1 MIRRKET
8 MVFTCVIR
16 TITWSTVAILTT
28 ASTML
33 TGCKAKEDVPTV
45 EVTVEAVAVA
55 RESLTE
61 QLTADAVLAPLA
73 QAAITPKITAPVH
86 KFYVQRGAK
95 VKAGQLLAVLENRD
109 LTAAELDNKGAYE
122 QAQAAYATATKA
134 SVPEDYQKAEQ
145 DVAQTKAN
153 LNLQQSI
160 YNARKDLFVQGAIP
174 GRDLDTVTASLV
186 QAQAAYDIAAQHLA
200 SQKSV
205 TREAAIQSAKGQL
218 LSAEG
223 KYQGAQAGVSYSEI
237 RSPIDGVVT
246 DRSLF
251 AGEIAAAGQP
261 LITVMDVSSLLAK
274 THLSQAQTQKIHVDD
289 EVEVSTQGVDE
300 SLKGKVT
307 LISPALD
314 PGSTTV
320 EVWVKVPNRSGV
332 LKAGTPVKVSI
343 ALKTVEDAIVVPTA
357 AIVTDSAGKK
367 QVMVIGADNMA
378 HHRSV
383 ELGLSQDD
391 KTQITKGL
399 QVGEQVISSGA
410 YAMDDGT
417 KVKVGVPGDKG
428 ADEAKPSA
436 GKDGGKD

>member
-1 MIRRKET
+1 MR
-8 MVFTCVIR
+8 VIR
-16 TITWSTVAILTT
+16 ETTWSIAAILFV
-28 ASTML
+28 ASTLL
-33 TGCKAKEDVPTV
+33 TGCKAKEEAATT
-45 EVTVEAVAVA
+45 EVNVEAVAVTKQP
-55 RESLTE
+55 LTE
-61 QLTADAVLAPLA
+61 EVAADAVLAPLA

-122 QAQAAYATATKA
+122 QAQATYATATKA

-145 DVAQTKAN
+145 DVGQTKAN
-153 LNLQQSI
+153 LDLQQSI
-160 YNARKDLFVQGAIP
+160 YDARKNLFAQGAIP
-174 GRDLDTVTASLV
+174 GRDLDTAKAALV

-200 SQKSV
+200 LQKSV
-205 TREAAIQSAKGQL
+205 TREAAIESAKGQL

-246 DRSLF
+246 ERPLF
-251 AGEIAAAGQP
+251 AGEIAATGQP
-261 LITVMDVSSLLAK
+261 LLTVMDVSTLLAK
-274 THLSQAQTQKIHVDD
+274 THLSQEQAQRMHVGDAA
-289 EVEVSTQGVDE
+289 EVTAPGVDE
-300 SLKGKVT
+300 PFKGAVT

-320 EVWVKVPNRSGV
+320 EVWVKVPNRGGV
-332 LKAGTPVKVSI
+332 LKPGTPVKVAI
-343 ALKTVEDAIVVPTA
+343 ALKTIEDALVVPTA

-367 QVMVIGADNMA
+367 QVMVIGPDSTA

-383 ELGLSQDD
+383 ELGISQDD

-399 QVGEQVISSGA
+399 KVGEQVISSGA

-417 KVKVGVPGDKG
+417 KVKIGAPDDKD

-436 GKDGGKD
+436 GKDDGGKD

>member
-1 MIRRKET
+1 MG
-8 MVFTCVIR
+8 VIR
-16 TITWSTVAILTT
+16 KNDWTIAVALLLASIL
-28 ASTML
+28 L
-33 TGCKAKEDVPTV
+33 TGCKAKEEVSVT

-55 RESLTE
+55 KQPLTE
-61 QLTADAVLAPLA
+61 EIIADAVLAPLE

-95 VKAGQLLAVLENRD
+95 VKAGELLAELENRD

-122 QAQAAYATATKA
+122 QAQAAYATAIKA

-153 LNLQQSI
+153 LDLQQSI
-160 YNARKDLFVQGAIP
+160 YNARKSLFAQGAIP
-174 GRDLDTVTASLV
+174 GRDLDTAAAALV
-186 QAQAAYDIAAQHLA
+186 QAQAAYDIASQHFA
-200 SQKSV
+200 SQKTV

-223 KYQGAQAGVSYSEI
+223 KFQGAQAGVSYSEI

-246 DRSLF
+246 DRPLF

-261 LITVMDVSSLLAK
+261 IITVMDMSSLLAK
-274 THLSQAQTQKIHVDD
+274 THVSQAQAQTMHIGD
-289 EVEVSTQGVDE
+289 EAKVSAPGVDE
-300 SLKGKVT
+300 PVKGKVT

-320 EVWVKVPNRSGV
+320 EVWVKVPNRDSV
-332 LKAGTPVKVSI
+332 LKPGTPVKVTI
-343 ALKTVEDAIVVPTA
+343 AMKTIEDAIVVPTA
-357 AIVTDSAGKK
+357 AIVTDSAGEK
-367 QVMVIGADNMA
+367 QVMVIGTDNTA

-383 ELGLSQDD
+383 ELGISQRD

-399 QVGEQVISSGA
+399 QTGERVVSSGA

-417 KVKVGVPGDKG
+417 KVKIGTPGDKEG
-428 ADEAKPSA
+428 DEAKPSA
-436 GKDGGKD
+436 DKDGGKD

>member
-1 MIRRKET
+1 MH
-8 MVFTCVIR
+8 VIR
-16 TITWSTVAILTT
+16 NTTWSIVAALLVPS
-28 ASTML
+28 AL
-33 TGCKAKEDVPTV
+33 FTGCKAKDEVPAT
-45 EVTVEAVAVA
+45 EVSVEAVTVA
-55 RESLTE
+55 QQPLTQE
-61 QLTADAVLAPLA
+61 VTADAVLAPLA
-73 QAAITPKITAPVH
+73 QAAITPKITEPVH

-145 DVAQTKAN
+145 DVAQTKAT
-153 LNLQQSI
+153 LDLQQSI
-160 YNARKDLFVQGAIP
+160 VNARTALFAQGAIP
-174 GRDLDTVTASLV
+174 GRDLDTAKASLV

-200 SQKSV
+200 SQKAV

-246 DRSLF
+246 ERPLF
-251 AGEIAAAGQP
+251 AGEIAASGQP
-261 LITVMDVSSLLAK
+261 LLTVMDVSSLLAK
-274 THLSQAQTQKIHVDD
+274 THLSQVQAQQMHVGD
-289 EVEVSTQGVDE
+289 EAEVTAPGVDE
-300 SLKGKVT
+300 PLKGKVT

-320 EVWVKVPNRSGV
+320 EVWVKVPNRSAV
-332 LKAGTPVKVSI
+332 LRAGTPAKVTI
-343 ALKTVEDAIVVPTA
+343 ALKTIPNALVVPTA

-367 QVMVIGADNMA
+367 QVMVIAPDSTA
-378 HHRSV
+378 HHREV
-383 ELGLSQDD
+383 ELGISQDD

-399 QVGEQVISSGA
+399 KAGEQVISSGA
-410 YAMDDGT
+410 YAMEDGT
-417 KVKVGVPGDKG
+417 KVKIGAPGDKD

-436 GKDGGKD
+436 GKGGDKD

>member
-1 MIRRKET
+1 MY
-8 MVFTCVIR
+8 VIR
-16 TITWSTVAILTT
+16 NTTWSIVAALLVPS
-28 ASTML
+28 AL
-33 TGCKAKEDVPTV
+33 FTGCKSKDEVPAT
-45 EVTVEAVAVA
+45 EVSVEAVTVA
-55 RESLTE
+55 QQSLTQE
-61 QLTADAVLAPLA
+61 VTADAVLAPLA

-109 LTAAELDNKGAYE
+109 LTAAEIDNKGAYE

-145 DVAQTKAN
+145 DVAQTKAT
-153 LNLQQSI
+153 LDLQQSI
-160 YNARKDLFVQGAIP
+160 VNARTTLFAQGAIP
-174 GRDLDTVTASLV
+174 GRDLDTAKASLV

-200 SQKSV
+200 SQKAV

-246 DRSLF
+246 ERPLF
-251 AGEIAAAGQP
+251 AGEIAATGQP
-261 LITVMDVSSLLAK
+261 LLTVMDVSSLLAK
-274 THLSQAQTQKIHVDD
+274 THLSQVQAQQMHVGDD
-289 EVEVSTQGVDE
+289 AEVTAPGVDE
-300 SLKGKVT
+300 PLKGKVT

-320 EVWVKVPNRSGV
+320 EVWVKVPNRSAE
-332 LKAGTPVKVSI
+332 LRAGTPVKVAI
-343 ALKTVEDAIVVPTA
+343 ALKTIPNALVVPTA
-357 AIVTDSAGKK
+357 AIVTDNAGKK
-367 QVMVIGADNMA
+367 QVMVIAPDSTA
-378 HHRSV
+378 HHREV
-383 ELGLSQDD
+383 ELGISQDD

-399 QVGEQVISSGA
+399 KAGEQVISSGA
-410 YAMDDGT
+410 YALEDGT
-417 KVKVGVPGDKG
+417 KVKIGAPGEKD

-436 GKDGGKD
+436 GKEGDKD

>member
-1 MIRRKET
+1 MH
-8 MVFTCVIR
+8 VIR
-16 TITWSTVAILTT
+16 NTTWSIVAVLLVP
-28 ASTML
+28 SVL
-33 TGCKAKEDVPTV
+33 FTGCKSKDEVPAT
-45 EVTVEAVAVA
+45 EVSVEAVTVA
-55 RESLTE
+55 QQSLTQE
-61 QLTADAVLAPLA
+61 VTADAVLAPLA

-109 LTAAELDNKGAYE
+109 LTAAEIDNKGAYE

-145 DVAQTKAN
+145 DVAQTKAT
-153 LNLQQSI
+153 LDLQQSI
-160 YNARKDLFVQGAIP
+160 VNARTTLFAQGAIP
-174 GRDLDTVTASLV
+174 GRDLDTAKASLV

-200 SQKSV
+200 SQKAV

-246 DRSLF
+246 ERPLF
-251 AGEIAAAGQP
+251 AGEIASTGQP
-261 LITVMDVSSLLAK
+261 LLTVMEVSSLLAK
-274 THLSQAQTQKIHVDD
+274 THLSQVQAQQMHVGD
-289 EVEVSTQGVDE
+289 EAEVTAPGVDE
-300 SLKGKVT
+300 PLKGTVT
-307 LISPALD
+307 LVSPALD

-320 EVWVKVPNRSGV
+320 EVWVKVPNRNAE
-332 LKAGTPVKVSI
+332 LRAGTPVKVAI
-343 ALKTVEDAIVVPTA
+343 ALKTIPNALVVPTA

-367 QVMVIGADNMA
+367 QVMVIAPDSTA
-378 HHRSV
+378 HHREV
-383 ELGLSQDD
+383 ELGISQDD

-399 QVGEQVISSGA
+399 KAGEQVISSGA
-410 YAMDDGT
+410 YAMEDGT
-417 KVKVGVPGDKG
+417 KVKIGAPGDKD

-436 GKDGGKD
+436 GKEGEKD

>member
-1 MIRRKET
+1 MR
-8 MVFTCVIR
+8 VIR
-16 TITWSTVAILTT
+16 ITTWSIAAVLLA
-28 ASTML
+28 ASTLL
-33 TGCKAKEDVPTV
+33 TGCKAKDEVPAT
-45 EVTVEAVAVA
+45 EVNVEAVTVA
-55 RESLTE
+55 SQPLTE
-61 QLTADAVLAPLA
+61 ELAADAVLAPLA

-86 KFYVQRGAK
+86 QFYVQRGAK
-95 VKAGQLLAVLENRD
+95 VRAGQLLAVLENRD
-109 LTAAELDNKGAYE
+109 LAAAELDNKGAYE

-153 LNLQQSI
+153 LDLQQSI
-160 YNARKDLFVQGAIP
+160 VNARKNLFAQGAIP
-174 GRDLDTVTASLV
+174 GRDLDTATAALV
-186 QAQAAYDIAAQHLA
+186 QSQAAYDIAAQHLA
-200 SQKSV
+200 SQKAV

-218 LSAEG
+218 LSAQG

-246 DRSLF
+246 ERPLF
-251 AGEIAAAGQP
+251 AGEIAATGQP

-274 THLSQAQTQKIHVDD
+274 THLSQGQAQRMHVGD
-289 EVEVSTQGVDE
+289 EAEVAAPGVDE
-300 SLKGKVT
+300 PFKGKVT

-320 EVWVKVPNRSGV
+320 EVWVKVPNRDGV
-332 LKAGTPVKVSI
+332 LKAGTPVKVTI
-343 ALKTVEDAIVVPTA
+343 ALKTIVDALVVPTA

-367 QVMVIGADNMA
+367 QVMVIGPDSTA

-383 ELGLSQDD
+383 ELGISQDD

-399 QVGEQVISSGA
+399 KAGEQVISSGA

-417 KVKVGVPGDKG
+417 KVKIGAPDDKG
-428 ADEAKPSA
+428 ADEAKPAA
-436 GKDGGKD
+436 GKEGDKD

>member
-1 MIRRKET
+1 
-8 MVFTCVIR
+8 VPSALF
-16 TITWSTVAILTT
+16 
-28 ASTML
+28 
-33 TGCKAKEDVPTV
+33 TGCKSKDEVPAT
-45 EVTVEAVAVA
+45 EVSVEAVTVA
-55 RESLTE
+55 QQSLTQE
-61 QLTADAVLAPLA
+61 VTADAVLAPLA

-109 LTAAELDNKGAYE
+109 LTAAEIDNKGAYE

-145 DVAQTKAN
+145 DVAQTKAT
-153 LNLQQSI
+153 LDLQQSI
-160 YNARKDLFVQGAIP
+160 VNARTTLFAQGAIP
-174 GRDLDTVTASLV
+174 GRDLDTAKASLV

-200 SQKSV
+200 SQKAV

-246 DRSLF
+246 ERPLF
-251 AGEIAAAGQP
+251 AGEIAATGQP
-261 LITVMDVSSLLAK
+261 LLTVMDVSSLLAK
-274 THLSQAQTQKIHVDD
+274 THLSQVQAQQMHVGDD
-289 EVEVSTQGVDE
+289 AEVTAPGVDE
-300 SLKGKVT
+300 PLKGKVT

-320 EVWVKVPNRSGV
+320 EVWVKVPNRSAV
-332 LKAGTPVKVSI
+332 LRAGTPVKVAI
-343 ALKTVEDAIVVPTA
+343 ALKTIPNALVVPTA

-367 QVMVIGADNMA
+367 QVMVIAPDSTA
-378 HHRSV
+378 HHREV
-383 ELGLSQDD
+383 ELGISQDD

-399 QVGEQVISSGA
+399 KAGEQVISSGA
-410 YAMDDGT
+410 YAMEDGT
-417 KVKVGVPGDKG
+417 KVKIGAPGDKD

-436 GKDGGKD
+436 GKEGDKD

>member
-1 MIRRKET
+1 MCIFRNS
-8 MVFTCVIR
+8 
-16 TITWSTVAILTT
+16 TWSIVVVLLA
-28 ASTML
+28 ASIAL
-33 TGCKAKEDVPTV
+33 TGCKAKEEVPAV
-45 EVTVEAVAVA
+45 EVTVEAIAVA
-55 RESLTE
+55 KQPLTE
-61 QLTADAVLAPLA
+61 EITADAVLAPLA
-73 QAAITPKITAPVH
+73 QAAITPKITAPVRQ
-86 KFYVQRGAK
+86 FYVQRGAK

-109 LTAAELDNKGAYE
+109 LAAAELDNKGAYE

-145 DVAQTKAN
+145 EVAQTKAN
-153 LNLQQSI
+153 LDLQQSI
-160 YNARKDLFVQGAIP
+160 YTARKSLFAQGAIP
-174 GRDLDTVTASLV
+174 GRDLDTATAALV

-246 DRSLF
+246 ERPLF
-251 AGEIAAAGQP
+251 AGEIAATGQA

-274 THLSQAQTQKIHVDD
+274 THLPQAQVQRMHVGD
-289 EVEVSTQGVDE
+289 EAEVSASGVDE
-300 SLKGKVT
+300 PVKGKVT

-320 EVWVKVPNRSGV
+320 EVWVKVLNRDGA
-332 LKAGTPVKVSI
+332 LKAGTPVRVNV
-343 ALKTVEDAIVVPTA
+343 ALKTIEDALVVPTA

-367 QVMVIGADNMA
+367 QVMVIGADNIA
-378 HHRSV
+378 HRRSV
-383 ELGLSQDD
+383 ELGITQDD
-391 KTQITKGL
+391 KTQVTKGL
-399 QVGEQVISSGA
+399 QAGEKVISSGA

-417 KVKVGVPGDKG
+417 KVKIGSPDDKEG
-428 ADEAKPSA
+428 DEAKPSA
-436 GKDGGKD
+436 DKDGGKD